1 MSFVLP
7 DPATPYGARVADR
20 LRTEHIIWI
29 VTTNA
34 SGVPQPNPVW
44 FLWDGSSFLIYSLSD
59 AARIAHIRRNPRV
72 ALHFN
77 SDANGD
83 DIVVFTGEASEAPDA
98 PSADQN
104 PAYLARYRDRI
115 DRNFGGPKGFAAQ
128 YSLALRVVP
137 DRLRGFLS

>member
-1 MSFVLP
+1 MSFALP

-29 VTTNA
+29 VTTSA
-34 SGVPQPNPVW
+34 SGAPQPNPVW
-44 FLWDGSSFLIYSLSD
+44 FLWDGSSFLIYSLAD
-59 AARIAHIRRNPRV
+59 AARVAHIRRNPRI

-83 DIVVFTGEASEAPDA
+83 DIVVFTGEAREALDA

-115 DRNFGGPKGFAAQ
+115 DRNFGGPKGFAAK

-137 DRLRGFLS
+137 DKLRGFLS